1 MPLRSLVV
9 AFATGAA
16 ALASSAA
23 LGAPADCVACYRL
36 VVRPPVH
43 GVVSERVPLHPGQT
57 LARTVLPRY
66 ETVTEKVL
74 VSPRR
79 NVWQVKRGPR
89 GETVGCWVVAPAQ
102 YAVRHRA
109 VMVRPAYVGAEAI
122 PAARITRT
130 RSAILHPGGSAW
142 EPIARSVKR

>member
-1 MPLRSLVV
+1 MLLRSLVV
-9 AFATGAA
+9 ALAAGAA

-23 LGAPADCVACYRL
+23 LGAPADCVASYRL

-43 GVVSERVPLHPGQT
+43 GVISERVTLHPGQT
-57 LARTVLPRY
+57 IARAVLPRY

-74 VSPRR
+74 VSPQR

-89 GETVGCWVVAPAQ
+89 GETIGCWVAVPAQ
-102 YAVRHRA
+102 YAVRRRA
-109 VMVRPAYVGAEAI
+109 VMIRPAYVRAESI

-130 RSAILHPGGSAW
+130 RSAVLDRGGSAW
-142 EPIARSVKR
+142 EPIAAPLKR